1 MPKIAWAGGLL
12 AGLLLLPQAQA
23 RVAWDESVNGD
34 LSGVGTLP
42 SVLSLSLGSNQIFGA
57 TGDLGAGVDID
68 YFTLTIPTGWQL
80 SSLELLPN
88 TGPESAAFLGIQA
101 GSQLTAKTAG
111 ELLGWMH
118 YAAFDTGQN
127 LLPRIASG
135 FGAIGFEVPLKAGAY
150 SFWIQDYDPGLSPYG
165 IDLNITAVP
174 EPATALSLLFGLAG
188 IAGLRRAAARAAAR
202 GLRSSRRPGCRVNAG
217 AAD

>member
-1 MPKIAWAGGLL
+1 MPKIAWAGALL

-23 RVAWDESVNGD
+23 RIAWDESVNGD
-34 LSGVGTLP
+34 LSGVGTAP
-42 SVLSLSLGSNQIFGA
+42 SVISLTLGSNQIIGA

-88 TGPESAAFLGIQA
+88 TAPESAAFLGIQA
-101 GSQLTAKTAG
+101 GNQLTAKNAG

-135 FGAIGFEVPLKAGAY
+135 FGAIGFTVPLKAGSY
-150 SFWIQDYDPGLSPYG
+150 SFWVQDYDPGSSPYG
-165 IDLNITAVP
+165 IDLGITAVP
-174 EPATALSLLFGLAG
+174 EPATARTMLLGLAG
-188 IAGLRRAAARAAAR
+188 IAALRRRQA
-202 GLRSSRRPGCRVNAG
+202 
-217 AAD
+217 